1 MGSVG
6 STSHMLLV
14 LVDRRPDQAA
24 HRKVP
29 QFQRIP
35 APGRLI
41 PAHHFTCIH
50 PRNYSPLCVPCVQDW
65 AYPATTA
72 SEVVA
77 SLRWW
82 AKWTTPTS
90 RTATFTS
97 ERFSHQVRW
106 MPDPPA
112 TFSVPFSRSR
122 STSSAHIVRL
132 VCLSVSQELQSG
144 RTWTASTFYCGS
156 MAGPSRPL
164 KLRPSPPCP
173 QAAVAREASRLR
185 RPSRGPRGRS
195 RRLAG
200 PRKGREAAGVS
211 RPRPRERHAHC
222 TPCPRTSRMLRWCR

>member
-1 MGSVG
+1 MS
-6 STSHMLLV
+6 S
-14 LVDRRPDQAA
+14 
-24 HRKVP
+24 
-29 QFQRIP
+29 
-35 APGRLI
+35 
-41 PAHHFTCIH
+41 
-50 PRNYSPLCVPCVQDW
+50 
-65 AYPATTA
+65 
-72 SEVVA
+72 
-77 SLRWW
+77 RWW

-132 VCLSVSQELQSG
+132 VCSSVSQELQLG
-144 RTWTASTFYCGS
+144 RTWTASTFYRGS

-164 KLRPSPPCP
+164 KLPPSPPCP

-185 RPSRGPRGRS
+185 RLSRGPCGRS

-211 RPRPRERHAHC
+211 RPRPRERHAHR
-222 TPCPRTSRMLRWCR
+222 TPCPHTPHMLRRSR